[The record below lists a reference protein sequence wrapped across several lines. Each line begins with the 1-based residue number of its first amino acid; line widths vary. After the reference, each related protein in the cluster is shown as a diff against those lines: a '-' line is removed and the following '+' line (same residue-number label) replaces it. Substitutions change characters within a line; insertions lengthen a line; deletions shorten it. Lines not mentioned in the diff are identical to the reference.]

1 MTQILKR
8 TARRRRANLALGFAV
23 AALIAGVIAADTASA
38 QSAPQNKPPALAPA
52 AGVIR
57 VQSAYG
63 FDETVTRLKADIA
76 AKGIKFF
83 DEIDQS
89 QLGAGANITLRPSKL
104 LLFGNPPLGVQFLT
118 SNPYAGL
125 DWPVRMLVVQD
136 TDGKVFVAYSDFA
149 WVANRYAIT
158 DRDAAFKMATAV
170 SASIAASVSGKA
182 GG

>member
-1 MTQILKR
+1 MAAR
-8 TARRRRANLALGFAV
+8 TA
-23 AALIAGVIAADTASA
+23 AAEPAAA
-38 QSAPQNKPPALAPA
+38 APPPAEAPA

-89 QLGAGANITLRPSKL
+89 QLGAGANIALRPSKL
-104 LLFGNPPLGVQFLT
+104 LIFGNPPLGVQFLT

-136 TDGKVFVAYSDFA
+136 PDGRVFVAYSDFS
-149 WVANRYAIT
+149 WVARRYAIT
-158 DRDAAFKMATAV
+158 DRDAAFKMATEV
-170 SASIAASVSGKA
+170 SASIAGSVSGKA